1 MKNPSA
7 AISGIFAAAIVA
19 TVFLWSAASAAGN
32 VEDLKPAAS
41 AGDAVAREAAVPAA
55 SAAEKA
61 VRPGRTPFDEF
72 SVIGDPLYRKGSMEL
87 LKKAVESGSEEKP
100 AAAKEKTAL
109 PAAGEVKA
117 KAVPAKKAAPDAR
130 PADLRDAPSDVR
142 KALPA
147 PRMKRPAP
155 RPLPAD
161 PVAPRKTS

>member
-7 AISGIFAAAIVA
+7 AVFSTFAAAILA
-19 TVFLWSAASAAGN
+19 TVFSWSAVSAAGS
-32 VEDLKPAAS
+32 VEDLKPAS
-41 AGDAVAREAAVPAA
+41 PVPAA
-55 SAAEKA
+55 EQAAAERS
-61 VRPGRTPFDEF
+61 VRPGRTVFDEF

-100 AAAKEKTAL
+100 AAAKEKAAP

-117 KAVPAKKAAPDAR
+117 KAVPAKKTAPDAR